1 MAILLFLRKNGQR
14 TKITQT
20 AKTLTMKYGFLK
32 GAFCLTLGAFL
43 SKALGALY
51 KIPLVSLIGS
61 EGIGRYQMVYPV
73 YLLLLTLSS
82 VGIPSAI
89 SRLTASGK
97 DCLSRAFRTFFP
109 LGVLLSLLMAA
120 LSLPLALF
128 QGQKGLFLGYLAL
141 SPSVAFVSG
150 ISILRGYFQGKNKML
165 PTAISEVIES
175 SVKVAAGLLFA
186 YLWRNDLDK
195 AVGGILFAVT
205 AGEALAFLYLLSLK
219 REKKQS
225 SVQGK
230 YLLRSTLPYMLS
242 ASVLPLSSFLDS
254 FFIVGLLGEGGVS
267 GYGILSGCALTFVS
281 LPASLSYGIATA
293 VIPRIA
299 SGKKEVGF
307 AVQITSL
314 LAVPAFLTLLL
325 LPEFSAVVFH
335 LPPDQEDV
343 MIALVRMLSPVA
355 LFLPLV
361 ETLSGCLAGMG
372 RAEGSLLGLLLGCT
386 VKLAAELFLLPR
398 FGLFGGA
405 ICFDLCYLVAFFF
418 ELLYI
423 IAYKEKN
430 YDYNHWLGHGKRR
443 PYEAG
448 GRSHSGSKEGAPSY
462 RIGGIR
468 RERKVAR
475 RGV

>member
-1 MAILLFLRKNGQR
+1 
-14 TKITQT
+14 
-20 AKTLTMKYGFLK
+20 MKYGFLK
-32 GAFCLTLGAFL
+32 GAFCLTVGAFL

-89 SRLTASGK
+89 SRRTACGEN
-97 DCLSRAFRTFFP
+97 CLSRAFRTFFP

-120 LSLPLALF
+120 LSLPLALV
-128 QGQKGLFLGYLAL
+128 QGQKGLFWGYLAL

-186 YLWRNDLDK
+186 YLWRSDLDK

-205 AGEALAFLYLLSLK
+205 AGEALAFLYLFSLK
-219 REKKQS
+219 REKES
-225 SVQGK
+225 SAQGGA
-230 YLLRSTLPYMLS
+230 LFRSTLPYMLS

-254 FFIVGLLGEGGVS
+254 LILVGLLGEGGVS

-281 LPASLSYGIATA
+281 LPASLTYGIATA

-299 SGKKEVGF
+299 SGKREVGL
-307 AVQITSL
+307 ALRITAL

-325 LPEFSAVVFH
+325 LPFLSAVVFH
-335 LPPDQEDV
+335 LPPDQEAV
-343 MIALVRMLSPVA
+343 MIALVRLLSPVA

-372 RAEGSLLGLLLGCT
+372 RAEGSFLGLLLGCT
-386 VKLAAELFLLPR
+386 VKLAAELFLLPN

-443 PYEAG
+443 SYEAG
-448 GRSHSGSKEGAPSY
+448 GRSHSRGKEGAPSY
-462 RIGGIR
+462 RIGGFR